1 MAITTWAA
9 TTGDWD
15 DSKFSRPW
23 DGPNIAPAVG
33 SVTLSTT
40 APGGGISYFIS
51 VGNTSL
57 EMIQSYE
64 WDQMG
69 AADWNDTTY
78 SWDTGPSPNINI
90 GTSITPDNADLTVTA
105 SAPAQGVIYTFSID
119 NGDLTLTGKI
129 PEVADG
135 TIISPDK
142 GDLEVLNSHTWNNY
156 GGTWA
161 TAYTN
166 WNDDSFAP
174 DAVETGKNEPAAA
187 ELTLTAYAPAQG
199 IRYTFDVGKADLTL
213 TGYAPAGAGISH
225 FRSPDNADLT
235 GLKGPAGAWNDSSET
250 WAAISGTWQTGE
262 LVPTAGVTYIFP
274 IDEGDVTLSG
284 YSPVKVKKDPTYLA
298 TIIAT

>member
-15 DSKFSRPW
+15 DSKFSRAW
-23 DGPNIAPAVG
+23 DGPNIVPAV
-33 SVTLSTT
+33 SSLTLSTT
-40 APGGGISYFIS
+40 APGSGVSYFIS
-51 VGNTSL
+51 VGNASL
-57 EMIQSYE
+57 EIIQSYE

-90 GTSITPDNADLTVTA
+90 GTDITPDNADLTVTA
-105 SAPAQGVIYTFSID
+105 FAPAQGVIYTFSID
-119 NGDLTLTGKI
+119 NGDLTLTGNI
-129 PEVADG
+129 PEAADG

-174 DAVETGKNEPAAA
+174 DAVETGKNEPAAG
-187 ELTLTAYAPAQG
+187 ELTLTSYAPAQG
-199 IRYTFDVGKADLTL
+199 IRYTFTVGKGDLTL
-213 TGYAPAGAGISH
+213 TGYAPANAGISH
-225 FRSPDNADLT
+225 FRSPANADLT
-235 GLKGPAGAWNDSSET
+235 GLGTRGAWNDSSDT
-250 WAAISGTWQTGE
+250 WATISGNWLTGE
-262 LVPTAGVTYIFP
+262 LTPTAGITYTFP
-274 IDEGDVTLSG
+274 IDEADLTVTG
-284 YSPVKVKKDPTYLA
+284 YKSIRVKKDPTYLA
-298 TIIAT
+298 DVIVS

>member
-15 DSKFSRPW
+15 DSKFSRAW

-69 AADWNDTTY
+69 VADWNDTTY

-90 GTSITPDNADLTVTA
+90 GTDITPDNADLTVTA

-129 PEVADG
+129 PEAADG

-161 TAYTN
+161 
-166 WNDDSFAP
+166 
-174 DAVETGKNEPAAA
+174 AA
-187 ELTLTAYAPAQG
+187 TKG
-199 IRYTFDVGKADLTL
+199 DLTL
-213 TGYAPAGAGISH
+213 TGYAPENAGISH
-225 FRSPDNADLT
+225 FRSPANADIT
-235 GLKGPAGAWNDSSET
+235 GLGTRGAWNDSSDT
-250 WAAISGTWQTGE
+250 WATITGTWVTGE
-262 LVPTAGVTYIFP
+262 LKPTAGVTYTFP
-274 IDEGDVTLSG
+274 IDEADLTVTG
-284 YSPVKVKKDPTYLA
+284 YKSIRVRKDPTHLA
-298 TIIAT
+298 TIIVT